1 MLVVLID
8 NGHGS
13 NTSGKQSPDKS
24 IREYLYTREI
34 AAAVYQRLLD
44 IPNIKPVLITPEL
57 QDIPLAVRVQRINKY
72 CTQYGSSNCILFS
85 IHLNASG
92 NGQWMAARGW
102 SVWTTRGQ
110 NNSDKLATL
119 MYKVAVQLFG
129 HGSCRKDMADGD
141 PDYESNFYI
150 IKGANCPA
158 ILTENFFQDNKFDV
172 EYLLSTEGFN
182 NIVALHAETAK
193 LWGNK

>member
-1 MLVVLID
+1 MLYVLID

-13 NTSGKQSPDKS
+13 NTPGKCNKDKS

-44 IPNIKPVLITPEL
+44 IPNIKPILITPEL
-57 QDIPLAVRVQRINKY
+57 QDTPLSVRVNRINKY
-72 CTQYGSSNCILFS
+72 CNQYGAANCILFS

-92 NGQWMAARGW
+92 NGEWMAARGW
-102 SVWTTRGQ
+102 ECWTTRGQ

-119 MYKVAVQLFG
+119 MYNIAAKLFG
-129 HGSCRKDMADGD
+129 HGSCRKDMVDGD
-141 PDYESNFYI
+141 PDKEKDWYI

-158 ILTENFFQDNKFDV
+158 VLTENFFMDNKFDAD
-172 EYLLSTEGFN
+172 YLLSAEGFN